1 MNNSEK
7 VLKLIS
13 SFVENGILTSKDAKK
28 EILTNLKFHKE
39 NFIDKMQ
46 LVSREDFEVLKIIK
60 NLQINSL
67 IQLKW
72 TMSVFFA
79 SIFFGLGILF
89 SKLNFEEYIKKKFLR
104 FYSFGG
110 LIILISSLIIYLT
123 GNLLSVENKFNF
135 YYVSLE
141 LSHFVQSSLYPIV
154 FLLIFLAFNKRIIYS

>member
-1 MNNSEK
+1 MKIRNFG
-7 VLKLIS
+7 LIIIAL
-13 SFVENGILTSKDAKK
+13 FFEFFRDYFFIN
-28 EILTNLKFHKE
+28 TNLYIEYLE
-39 NFIDKMQ
+39 NIESGLNVFNYTDSSI
-46 LVSREDFEVLKIIK
+46 FKIIK
-60 NLQINSL
+60 NLQLSSL

-72 TMSVFFA
+72 IMSLFFA

-89 SKLNFEEYIKKKFLR
+89 SKLNFEEYSKKKFLR

-141 LSHFVQSSLYPIV
+141 LSHFIQSSLYPIS
-154 FLLIFLAFNKRIIYS
+154 FILIFWSCNLKISSN